1 METFCTLRNMLQ
13 RNLEFNPE
21 KVALIEGSRS
31 YTFAEMVERCNRM
44 ANALLNFGLKKGERV
59 AILSK
64 NSIENAESYFSIP
77 GAGLV
82 LVMLNFRLAP
92 KEMLDIL
99 IDAEPAV
106 VMVNEEFLG
115 HFTEI
120 REALPFVREVIFIG
134 DPAKTPT
141 GWHHYEELIAKA
153 SPTLPAV
160 PLSEDD
166 LAALLYTSGTTG
178 APKGCMAI
186 HRNFYHVGRSLTLEL
201 MMDED
206 DVGIIAS
213 PLFHA
218 TGEVTLMNHIYSGT
232 TSVIMPMWDVALFL
246 ELVERYKI
254 TTGMLATPMVLFLSE
269 FGEPEKYDFSSLK
282 KIYFAGAPVTPVVFQ
297 KAIKLYG
304 NVFIHLF
311 GTSETVGQT
320 TILKISD
327 VARALAADKSEI
339 LASCGR
345 SFADMES
352 VVVDENDNPVAPGV
366 VGELKVRGLG
376 NTIGYWRKEAET
388 KAVFRDGW
396 YYPLDLCKVDDEGFI
411 YIVDRKKDMI
421 ITGGENV
428 YPAEVENVLYRHA
441 KVAQA
446 AVVALPDKKW
456 GEAVT
461 AVVQLKAGAEVGEE
475 ELRKF
480 CKGEIASYKVPRKV
494 LFIAEMPRSASG
506 KILKYKLREQ
516 YKSL

>member
-1 METFCTLRNMLQ
+1 MKTFCTLRNMLQ
-13 RNLEFNPE
+13 RNLEFNPD
-21 KVALIEGSRS
+21 KIALIEEDRS

-44 ANALLNFGLKKGERV
+44 ANALLGFGLKKGERV

-115 HFTEI
+115 HYEKI
-120 REALPFVREVIFIG
+120 RGSLPFVREVIFIG
-134 DPAKTPT
+134 DPAKTPD
-141 GWHHYEELIAKA
+141 GWHNYEDLITTN
-153 SPTLPAV
+153 SPVSPEV
-160 PLSEDD
+160 FLSEDD

-201 MMDED
+201 KMDED

-246 ELVERYKI
+246 ELVEKYKI
-254 TTGMLATPMVLFLSE
+254 TTGMLATPMVLFMAE
-269 FGEPEKYDFSSLK
+269 FPEPEKYDFSSLK
-282 KIYFAGAPVTPVVFQ
+282 KIYFAGAPVTPVIFQ
-297 KAIKLYG
+297 KAIKIYG

-320 TILKISD
+320 TILKTSD
-327 VARALAADKSEI
+327 VARALAADKIGI

-352 VVVDENDNPVAPGV
+352 VVVDEDDNLVTPGV

-428 YPAEVENVLYRHA
+428 YPAEVENVLYRHPE
-441 KVAQA
+441 VGQA
-446 AVVALPDKKW
+446 AVIALPDEKW

-461 AVVQLKAGAEVGEE
+461 AVVQLKPGAEVSEE

-480 CKGEIASYKVPRKV
+480 CKDEIASYKVPRKV
-494 LFIAEMPRSASG
+494 LFIDEMPRSASG
-506 KILKYKLREQ
+506 KILKYKLRKQ
-516 YKSL
+516 YQ

>member
-1 METFCTLRNMLQ
+1 MKTFCTVRNMLQ

-31 YTFAEMVERCNRM
+31 YTFAEMAERCNRM
-44 ANALLNFGLKKGERV
+44 SNALLNFGLKKGERV

-92 KEMLDIL
+92 REMLDIL
-99 IDAEPAV
+99 IDSEPTV
-106 VMVNEEFLG
+106 IMVNEEFLG
-115 HFTEI
+115 HYEEI
-120 REALPFVREVIFIG
+120 REALPFVKEVIFIG
-134 DPAKTPT
+134 DPAKTPA
-141 GWHHYEELIAKA
+141 GWYHYEELMAKA
-153 SPTLPAV
+153 SPALPGA
-160 PLSEDD
+160 LINEDD

-201 MMDED
+201 KMDEN

-232 TSVIMPMWDVALFL
+232 TSVIMPMWDVAVFL
-246 ELVERYKI
+246 ELVEKYKI
-254 TTGMLATPMVLFLSE
+254 TTGMLATPMVLFMTE
-269 FGEPEKYDFSSLK
+269 FPEPEKYDFSSLK

-297 KAIKLYG
+297 KAIKIYG

-345 SFADMES
+345 SFVDMES
-352 VVVDENDNPVAPGV
+352 VVVDEDDNLVAPGV

-396 YYPLDLCKVDDEGFI
+396 YYPLDLCKVDAEGFI

-428 YPAEVENVLYRHA
+428 YPAEVENVLYRHPE
-441 KVAQA
+441 VGQA
-446 AVVALPDKKW
+446 AVIALPDEKW

-461 AVVQLKAGAEVGEE
+461 AVVQLKPGAETSED

-480 CKGEIASYKVPRKV
+480 CKSEIASYKVPSKV
-494 LFIAEMPRSASG
+494 LFIDEMPRSASG
-506 KILKYKLREQ
+506 KILKYKLRKEYQ
-516 YKSL
+516 G